1 MASSERE
8 IPEGGTLEM
17 RGWGRTP
24 AGRRLRRKGTRVTEA
39 LGKGN
44 NTRLPNPAKWK
55 LSSEWWFPQIRPAH
69 SPTKKRKTKTPQQ
82 KTNRGFT
89 SRACGGRRGDP
100 SSPGLASPAPDGSCS
115 RRPEGRLPGSRTSQ
129 PGGPSRR
136 HAPAAT
142 PAAPGRGAQAA
153 TAQSRAGSHR
163 LRAGRQRQVRG
174 AVPEPQ
180 PIGGRRATSL
190 ALIGCAGEKAV
201 PAGGV

>member
-82 KTNRGFT
+82 KTNRV
-89 SRACGGRRGDP
+89 SL
-100 SSPGLASPAPDGSCS
+100 PGPAEEDEEILPAPAWP
-115 RRPEGRLPGSRTSQ
+115 RRPRTAPAHGAQRAGSRGAA
-129 PGGPSRR
+129 PASRE
-136 HAPAAT
+136 ALPAAT
-142 PAAPGRGAQAA
+142 PPRLHRRHRAGAPRQPPLSPGPEA
-153 TAQSRAGSHR
+153 TAFPPDANARCGGRCQSPSQSEGGG
-163 LRAGRQRQVRG
+163 LRASR
-174 AVPEPQ
+174 
-180 PIGGRRATSL
+180 
-190 ALIGCAGEKAV
+190 
-201 PAGGV
+201 